1 MTDDA
6 RFIHHSTVR
15 YVIKL
20 FNKLVS
26 LTGQALVVDGHI
38 VDDVRIRTARHIAA
52 SVDELTARLVVTQ
65 RFNRQPVLRV
75 VCFNV
80 FHAVIDGVRR
90 TARNPLVTARLQEL
104 TVDGAGDEDGASVG
118 TGQTDGVLET
128 AVSAVDICRR

>member
-38 VDDVRIRTARHIAA
+38 VNDVWVRTAADVAA
-52 SVDELTARLVVTQ
+52 LVLECTVSLIVTPSLKQ
-65 RFNRQPVLRV
+65 EPVLR
-75 VCFNV
+75 
-80 FHAVIDGVRR
+80 
-90 TARNPLVTARLQEL
+90 
-104 TVDGAGDEDGASVG
+104 TVS
-118 TGQTDGVLET
+118 L
-128 AVSAVDICRR
+128 